1 MAQNNIYYTLF
12 YIMCIFKRYRDIFGE
27 VGKGVHSHKFLGVIL
42 VDNALTI
49 ILAALIAYFT
59 KIPFP
64 LVIIA
69 TYLASIII
77 HYLFGVPTQTLAD
90 C

>member
-1 MAQNNIYYTLF
+1 
-12 YIMCIFKRYRDIFGE
+12 MCLLKRYRNLFGE
-27 VGKGVHSHKFLGVIL
+27 VGKGVHSHKLLGIIL

-64 LVIIA
+64 IVIIG
-69 TYLASIII
+69 TYLASIVI
-77 HYLFGVPTQTLAD
+77 HYLFGVPTQTLRYLGLAD

>member
-1 MAQNNIYYTLF
+1 
-12 YIMCIFKRYRDIFGE
+12 MCLLKRYSKIFGE
-27 VGKGVHSHKFLGVIL
+27 VGKGVHSHKLLGIIL

-49 ILAALIAYFT
+49 MLAALIAYFT

-69 TYLASIII
+69 TYLASIVI
-77 HYLFGVPTQTLAD
+77 HYLFGVPTQTLRYLGLAD